1 MSIPANNTKI
11 LEVKNLTN
19 HYLGQKLLDDVN
31 LSLVKGEILCLLG
44 PSGSGKTT
52 LLRLIAGLEQETS
65 GEVMFNGRNILKVA
79 PHKRN
84 IGMMFQEYALFP
96 HKSVSQNISF
106 GLEMKKCSTNHQENV
121 IKSML
126 ELVGLTGFGDRKVD
140 ELSGGER
147 QRVALA
153 RSLAPEPDLLLL
165 DEPLGSLD
173 RILRERLTI
182 EIRSILKKI
191 GVTAVFVTHDQA
203 EAFSVADKVAIL
215 QDGRLQQIETP
226 ENVYRFPAN
235 RDVAEFLG
243 FTNFIDGQVT
253 ENGNFVCGV
262 SGVKNLLLNAEK
274 WAGDHTLLI
283 RPEGACVCENGDVE
297 TVQPTVSGRVVL
309 SRFQGSTYKVVV
321 DAGGQECIF
330 DLPLEPKPPVPG
342 EHIDLV
348 LQPSSILL
356 LRSKK
361 RLENI

>member
-1 MSIPANNTKI
+1 MSIPERDTKI
-11 LEVKNLTN
+11 LEIKHLTN
-19 HYLGQKLLDDVN
+19 HYIGEQLLCDVN
-31 LSLVKGEILCLLG
+31 LSLMKGEILCLLG

-65 GEVMFNGRNILKVA
+65 GEVVFKGHDILKVP

-96 HKSVSQNISF
+96 HKTVCQNIAF
-106 GLEMKKCSTNHQENV
+106 GLQMKKCSLEQQQNV
-121 IKSML
+121 VASML
-126 ELVGLTGFGDRKVD
+126 ELVGLTGMADRKVN

-173 RILRERLTI
+173 RMLRERLTI

-203 EAFSVADKVAIL
+203 EAFTVSDKVAIL
-215 QDGRLQQIETP
+215 QGGRLQQIDSP

-243 FTNFIDGQVT
+243 FTNFIDVEVL
-253 ENGNFVCGV
+253 ENGECRTDI
-262 SGVKNLLLNAEK
+262 SGVGNLLQGHEK
-274 WAGDHTLLI
+274 HNGKQILLL
-283 RPEGACVCENGDVE
+283 RPEGAIIWESDDFEGDKA
-297 TVQPTVSGRVVL
+297 TISGRVVV
-309 SRFQGSTYKVVV
+309 SRFQGATYKVVV
-321 DAGGQECIF
+321 DTGGQELIF
-330 DLPLEPKPPVPG
+330 DLPLEPKPPEPG
-342 EHIDLV
+342 QQIHLV
-348 LQPSSILL
+348 LQQSAIIPLC
-356 LRSKK
+356 
-361 RLENI
+361 

>member
-1 MSIPANNTKI
+1 MSNPVNSKKI
-11 LEVKNLTN
+11 LEVNNLTN
-19 HYLGQKLLDDVN
+19 HYIGQQLLHDVN
-31 LSLVKGEILCLLG
+31 LSLMKGEILCLLG

-96 HKSVSQNISF
+96 HKSVSQNIAF
-106 GLEMKKCSTNHQENV
+106 GLEMKKCSTEQQEK
-121 IKSML
+121 IIQSML

-182 EIRSILKKI
+182 EIRNILKKI

-215 QDGRLQQIETP
+215 QDGKLQQLDTP

-235 RDVAEFLG
+235 RQVAEFLG
-243 FTNFIDGQVT
+243 FTNFIDGQLT
-253 ENGNFVCGV
+253 ENGDFVSEI
-262 SGVKNLLLNAEK
+262 SGLKNLLPNVEK
-274 WAGDHTLLI
+274 RAGDHTLLI
-283 RPEGACVCENGDVE
+283 RPEGACVYKKGDDE
-297 TVQPTVSGRVVL
+297 MVQPTVSGKVVL

-321 DAGGQECIF
+321 DAGNQECIF
-330 DLPLEPKPPVPG
+330 DLPLEPKPPEPG
-342 EHIDLV
+342 QHIDLV

-356 LRSKK
+356 L
-361 RLENI
+361 N